1 VKALLVV
8 VLLLLGLAVAADRF
22 AVGIA
27 EDKVATQ
34 LA

>member
-1 VKALLVV
+1 VRALLVV

-27 EDKVATQ
+27 ED
-34 LA
+34 